1 MTTVLF
7 VHGTGVREPGFT
19 ASVERVR
26 QGLRPLRPEVVVTP
40 CYWGGSA
47 GSALHANGAS
57 VPGYGTGRGA
67 PGGGLSATGTED
79 GEQDEDIE
87 LWGLLYLDP
96 LLELRLV
103 ASEST
108 GRRELAPGAP
118 PPGEALSSAA
128 LSLAGDASLRG
139 LLDAAGIG
147 EDFASAVAAVL
158 TSPDGRGFL
167 RTPAAAAGT
176 DVLARAFVA
185 EAIGRRTERN
195 GSAAAFDGTA
205 RDEAVARIVALL
217 PGDPSDEAGTHR
229 GPVTRRLRH
238 LTGRLA
244 LGLASAQVVKRRSAL
259 TDAAHP
265 AAGDVLL
272 YLSRGAAIREIVAE
286 AVRAAEPPV
295 VLLAHSLGGIAALD
309 LLVLRQLPE
318 VALLVTVGSQAPF
331 LYELGALPSLEH
343 GSPLPAHVPRW
354 LNVYD
359 RRDLLGYVGA
369 GVFPGRVDDVALDS
383 RQPFPLS
390 HSAYWSNPELY
401 RLLAA
406 ELP

>member
-1 MTTVLF
+1 M
-7 VHGTGVREPGFT
+7 
-19 ASVERVR
+19 ERVR
-26 QGLRPLRPEVVVTP
+26 EGLRPLRPDVAVTP

-47 GSALHANGAS
+47 GSTLHANGIS

-67 PGGGLSATGTED
+67 PGAGDGGTGAAGTAAED
-79 GEQDEDIE
+79 GEPDEDVE

-108 GRRELAPGAP
+108 ARQELAPGAR

-128 LSLAGDASLRG
+128 LSLAGDPPLRG

-147 EDFASAVAAVL
+147 DEFASAVAAVL
-158 TSPDGRGFL
+158 TSPDGRQFL
-167 RTPAAAAGT
+167 RAPDAGAGAA
-176 DVLARAFVA
+176 VLARAFVA
-185 EAIGRRTERN
+185 EAVRRRTERN
-195 GSAAAFDGTA
+195 GSAAFDGTA
-205 RDEAVARIVALL
+205 RDEAVARIVTLL

-229 GPVTRRLRH
+229 GPVTRRVKR

-286 AVRAAEPPV
+286 AVRVAEPPV
-295 VLLAHSLGGIAALD
+295 VLLAHSLGGIASLD

-318 VALLVTVGSQAPF
+318 VELLVTVGSQAPF

-343 GSPLPAHVPRW
+343 GRPLPAHVPRW

-359 RRDLLGYVGA
+359 RRDLLSYVGA